1 MESIQFVV
9 AQEVFDYVR
18 TNLTAIGKVKV
29 QVDEVEDPA
38 TYYEQS
44 EEWITETLTV
54 SSLRLDTVIA
64 SIFNISRQ
72 KSSSLIQSGK
82 VKVNW
87 SEKDQISLELQ
98 ESDLLSI
105 RGLGRVKLVMIE
117 GRTKKDKIR
126 LQIGRL
132 DQKS

>member
-1 MESIQFVV
+1 MHAV
-9 AQEVFDYVR
+9 
-18 TNLTAIGKVKV
+18 
-29 QVDEVEDPA
+29 
-38 TYYEQS
+38 
-44 EEWITETLTV
+44 
-54 SSLRLDTVIA
+54 
-64 SIFNISRQ
+64 FNISRQ
-72 KSSSLIQSGK
+72 KSASLIQGGK

-98 ESDLLSI
+98 ELDLLSI
-105 RGLGRVKLVMIE
+105 RGLGRVKLLMIE